1 MIAMPPKEIEK
12 AIRKIKDTYVYCTY
26 CKHFRL
32 DDEEIPYCPWEDRC
46 DINNYEDSRP
56 YGERPFYEE
65 RKEDFMKQELHNKY
79 ITSDNQHVIYNDGS
93 MISWWT
99 IADGNCIEIHQSD
112 LETDNHVFVEIEDLI
127 DITNLISTHKNLL

>member
-1 MIAMPPKEIEK
+1 MIAMSAKDIEE
-12 AIRKIKDTYVYCTY
+12 AIRKIKDIHVYCTH

-32 DDEEIPYCPWEDRC
+32 DDEKIPYCPWENRC
-46 DINNYEDSRP
+46 DINNCEDSKPFSERP
-56 YGERPFYEE
+56 YYEK

-79 ITSDNQHVIYNDGS
+79 IKSDKQHIIYNDGA
-93 MISWWT
+93 MISWWK
-99 IADGNCIEIHQSD
+99 ADDAYIEIHQSD